1 LIHAFSSVAVS
12 RPSVYRLHCNFFEGI
27 HGVDGIE
34 KARFELR
41 ALRSGNYLQQEKVNE
56 RSRIMPQCEVCGN
69 DYDYDKALGTPDTHT
84 PVMLTVSLVS

>member
-1 LIHAFSSVAVS
+1 
-12 RPSVYRLHCNFFEGI
+12 VYRLHCDFFEGI

-41 ALRSGNYLQQEKVNE
+41 ALRSGYYLQQEKVNE
-56 RSRIMPQCEVCGN
+56 RSRVMPQCEVCGN
-69 DYDYDKALGTPDTHT
+69 DYDYDKALGTPYTHT